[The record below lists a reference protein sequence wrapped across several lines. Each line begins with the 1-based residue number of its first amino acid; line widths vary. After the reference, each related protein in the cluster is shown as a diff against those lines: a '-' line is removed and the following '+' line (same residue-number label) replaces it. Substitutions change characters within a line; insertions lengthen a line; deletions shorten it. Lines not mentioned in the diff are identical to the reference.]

1 MAGPL
6 AAFAPLMGHC
16 FAATLVPDVVDTH
29 CFTDVYQGAHVRD
42 IHVVTTKGK
51 QSYAGETLYS
61 FDGKVIR
68 FTYVNSLGGVG
79 YGSATVAG
87 RTIDFAG
94 SMQAAPGGAGIPIRT
109 EWTVGERAYSV
120 AAQGKPPTRFVRVR

>member
-6 AAFAPLMGHC
+6 AAFAPLLGHC
-16 FAATLVPDVVDTH
+16 FAATLMPEVVDTH

-42 IHVVTTKGK
+42 VHVVTTKGK

-61 FDGKVIR
+61 YDGKVIR

-79 YGSATVAG
+79 YGSATVAD
-87 RTIDFAG
+87 RTIAFAG
-94 SMQAAPGGAGIPIRT
+94 SMQAAPGGASIPIRT
-109 EWTVGERAYSV
+109 DWTLSGSGYSV
-120 AAQGKPPTRFVRVR
+120 AAPGKPATRFTRVP